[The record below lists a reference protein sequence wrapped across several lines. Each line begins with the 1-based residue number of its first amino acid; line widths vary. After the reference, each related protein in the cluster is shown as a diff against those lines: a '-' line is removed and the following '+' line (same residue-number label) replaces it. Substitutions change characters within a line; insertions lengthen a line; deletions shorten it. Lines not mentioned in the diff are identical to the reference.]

1 MRVLV
6 TPTFERAVKKLHKQ
20 QKAALDEAVRTIVGQ
35 PEAGE
40 TKVGDLAG
48 VQVYKFRMGNLL
60 CLLAYRI
67 MDENTLKLLMVG
79 PHENFYRDLKRT
91 EH

>member
-1 MRVLV
+1 MRILV
-6 TPTFERAVKKLHKQ
+6 TPTFERTIKKLHRR
-20 QKAALDEAVRTIVGQ
+20 QKAALDEAVHTIASQ

-40 TKVGDLAG
+40 TKVGDLSG

-60 CLLAYRI
+60 CLLAYRVL
-67 MDENTLKLLMVG
+67 DENTLKLLMVG
-79 PHENFYRDLKRT
+79 PHENFYRDLKRS

>member
-67 MDENTLKLLMVG
+67 LDENSLMLLMVG